1 MHRKKFFAGVVFI
14 SHSVLSVDAWFAAK
28 YRIWDRWENSLG
40 RALLGGGSA
49 FSGLH
54 RGALLEDLYTE
65 KEAWTQGGLYTQSLL
80 HRETFTQEM
89 FYTQELLHRVV
100 FYTEKSLHKE
110 VLTHRSLHTQR
121 LPHLLRN
128 LLRNRIEPDRT

>member
-1 MHRKKFFAGVVFI
+1 MPDMHRKKFFAGVVFI

-65 KEAWTQGGLYTQSLL
+65 KLG
-80 HRETFTQEM
+80 HREDFT
-89 FYTQELLHRVV
+89 HRV
-100 FYTEKSLHKE
+100 FYTEKLLHRKCF
-110 VLTHRSLHTQR
+110 THRSFYT
-121 LPHLLRN
+121 
-128 LLRNRIEPDRT
+128 E